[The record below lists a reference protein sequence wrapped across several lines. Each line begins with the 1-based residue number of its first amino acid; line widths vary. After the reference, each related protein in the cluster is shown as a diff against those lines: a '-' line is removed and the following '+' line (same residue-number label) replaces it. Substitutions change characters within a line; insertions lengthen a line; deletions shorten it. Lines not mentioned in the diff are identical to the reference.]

1 MCLRQSSVIRLWLGI
16 IKGMLET
23 VMRLWLRIIKGML
36 ETVRCHMT
44 VVGDN
49 QGYA

>member
-1 MCLRQSSVIRLWLGI
+1 MCLRQSCVTRLWLG
-16 IKGMLET
+16 
-23 VMRLWLRIIKGML
+23 IIKGML

-44 VVGDN
+44 VVGDS

>member
-23 VMRLWLRIIKGML
+23 VM
-36 ETVRCHMT
+36 CHRT

>member
-23 VMRLWLRIIKGML
+23 VTCHRI
-36 ETVRCHMT
+36 
-44 VVGDN
+44 VVGDS
-49 QGYA
+49 QGCA